1 MDSQKQVLHFEA
13 KSGFTTAQSNEHQRR
28 WTEKGWESANANGRI
43 DRSRVALNFEI
54 VRGGKVQARSSGAGR
69 SRRWTIPNPSLR
81 NSRRTSPHAASRTP
95 TPDAPMRGVTVPWWT
110 SSSAVRTTR

>member
-1 MDSQKQVLHFEA
+1 MSPRETYNGAAFPASFRHWRRGQKRFKTKQKWIHRHFEA

-54 VRGGKVQARSSGAGR
+54 VRGGKVQAVDHSRS
-69 SRRWTIPNPSLR
+69 ILEKFQENP
-81 NSRRTSPHAASRTP
+81 
-95 TPDAPMRGVTVPWWT
+95 
-110 SSSAVRTTR
+110 AVRTTR